1 VHEDYYNMLIFKW
14 ILIAVGAVPVRPSNS
29 RNAMQNIVSLLN
41 KNCVV
46 GIFPEGEIST
56 NGELSDLKRGFEKIL
71 SESKDDVIVIPFGIN
86 DMWGTFFSKAP
97 KAIKKKQKFCFRR
110 DIHINIGSPLN
121 ANVTRSEVKKSISNL
136 LI

>member
-1 VHEDYYNMLIFKW
+1 
-14 ILIAVGAVPVRPSNS
+14 
-29 RNAMQNIVSLLN
+29 
-41 KNCVV
+41 
-46 GIFPEGEIST
+46 
-56 NGELSDLKRGFEKIL
+56 LSDLKRGFEKIL
-71 SESKDDVIVIPFGIN
+71 SESKEDVIVVPFGIN

-121 ANVTRSEVKKSISNL
+121 ANATRSEVKKSISNL